1 MLSGMT
7 NTPEPFESLLAARA
21 RIGWGIS
28 VATARPSMSA
38 LYEFGGGYPDPASF
52 PYEGMVEA
60 TSRMMKEEGAAA
72 MTYGEPQ
79 GYRGL
84 RELICRK
91 YERFEAFTT
100 EPENIIV
107 ANGSGQ
113 ALALAF
119 GAFIDPG
126 DPVIAEAPTFS
137 GSLNTLRRH
146 GPEILDV
153 PVDDEGIVT
162 DAVRQRLEALRRQ
175 GRRCKLVYTIVNFQ
189 NPAGPSQSLRRRR
202 ELIALAHE
210 HDTLILEDDA
220 YGELRFEGET
230 LPPLFALDHG
240 GRVIRA
246 GTLSKILGAG
256 VRLGWLCAPR
266 TMIPAFQ
273 GFLFGG
279 GVNPFMSRV
288 ATYYLREHLESHVRL
303 LIDVYR
309 AKRDAML
316 KGLDEVL
323 GDTDA
328 RISRP
333 EGGFFLWIRLPGG
346 VDQRRLAERAVDA
359 RVQYTPGPV
368 FYANGGGEGF
378 IRLAFSYESPEKCY
392 EGARLIGKA
401 ILAARV
407 R

>member
-1 MLSGMT
+1 MT
-7 NTPEPFESLLAARA
+7 NTSEPFESLLATRA
-21 RIGWGIS
+21 RIGWGMS
-28 VATARPSMSA
+28 VATPRPSMSA

-52 PYEGMVEA
+52 PYDGMVEA
-60 TSRMMKEEGAAA
+60 TARMMKEEGAAA

-84 RELICRK
+84 RELICHK
-91 YERFEAFTT
+91 YERFEAFRAA
-100 EPENIIV
+100 PENIIV

-119 GAFIDPG
+119 GAFVDPG
-126 DPVIAEAPTFS
+126 DPVIAEAPTFA

-162 DAVRQRLEALRRQ
+162 DAVRQRLDTLRGQ
-175 GRRCKLVYTIVNFQ
+175 GRRCKLIYTIVNFQ

-202 ELIALAHE
+202 ALVALAQE
-210 HDTLILEDDA
+210 YDTLILEDDA

-230 LPPLFALDHG
+230 LPPLSALDSG

-266 TMIPAFQ
+266 PMIPAFQ
-273 GFLFGG
+273 SFLFGG

-288 ATYYLREHLESHVRL
+288 ATYFLREHLESHVRL

-323 GDTDA
+323 GATDA

-333 EGGFFLWIRLPGG
+333 EGGFFLWITLPSG
-346 VDQRRLAERAVDA
+346 VDQQRLAALAVEA

-368 FYANGGGEGF
+368 FYANGGGHEF
-378 IRLAFSYESPEKCY
+378 IRLAFSYEPPEKCY
-392 EGARLIGKA
+392 EGARLIGRA
-401 ILAARV
+401 ILGARV

>member
-1 MLSGMT
+1 MT
-7 NTPEPFESLLAARA
+7 TPAQPFEALLAKRA
-21 RIGWGIS
+21 RVGWGVP
-28 VATARPSMSA
+28 VATPRPSMSA

-52 PYEGMVEA
+52 PYDGMVDA
-60 TSRMMKEEGAAA
+60 TTRMIKDEGAAA

-84 RELICRK
+84 RELICHK
-91 YERFEAFTT
+91 YEMFEGFKV

-113 ALALAF
+113 ALALGFSAF
-119 GAFIDPG
+119 VDPG
-126 DPVIAEAPTFS
+126 DVVICEAPTFS
-137 GSLNTLRRH
+137 GSLNTIRRH
-146 GPEILDV
+146 GPEIVGV
-153 PVDDEGIVT
+153 PVDGEGIVT
-162 DAVRQRLEALRRQ
+162 AAVRERLEALRRE
-175 GRRCKLVYTIVNFQ
+175 GRRCKIIYTIVNFQ
-189 NPAGPSQSLRRRR
+189 NPAGPSQSLRRRH
-202 ELIALAHE
+202 ELVALAHE
-210 HDTLILEDDA
+210 YDTLILEDDA

-230 LPPLFALDHG
+230 LPPLYALDRG

-256 VRLGWLCAPR
+256 VRIGWLAAPKE
-266 TMIPAFQ
+266 MIAAFQ

-288 ATYYLREHLESHVRL
+288 ATYYMRDHMVEHVKL

-316 KGLDEVL
+316 RGLDEVL
-323 GDTDA
+323 AGMDA
-328 RISRP
+328 TTSRP
-333 EGGFFLWIRLPGG
+333 EGGFFLWMKLPAGT
-346 VDQRRLAERAVDA
+346 DQKRLAELAIA
-359 RVQYTPGPV
+359 SRVQYTPGPA
-368 FYANGGGEGF
+368 FYAHGGGEEF

-392 EGARLIGKA
+392 EGARLLAKA
-401 ILAARV
+401 IVAARA